1 MFLGCTNLK
10 SAATLN
16 LKSETL
22 TEACYY
28 AMFYDC
34 SSLVEPPIISS
45 AITAGEWSCEDMF
58 RNCTSLEKAPEINIT
73 NTAFQCFMNMF
84 NGCSNLNQV
93 SVKFTSWDEHTNDG
107 TTSLCTEG
115 WLSGVAENG
124 VFKCNTTLDTTIRDV
139 SHIPV
144 NWTVESAD

>member
-10 SAATLN
+10 SAASLN
-16 LKSETL
+16 LKGEIL
-22 TEACYY
+22 TDACYVG
-28 AMFYDC
+28 MFTDC
-34 SSLVEPPIISS
+34 TSLEEPPIISA
-45 AITAGEWSCEDMF
+45 AITAARWSCEDMF
-58 RNCTSLEKAPEINIT
+58 RNCTALKTAPEINIT
-73 NTAFQCFMNMF
+73 TTNFQCFMNMF

-93 SVKFTSWDEHTNDG
+93 SVKFTSWDEHTDDG

-139 SHIPV
+139 SHVPV